1 MFPEKDGRI
10 EQWKKSHKHLNAMR
24 KFNNNSLRQMANS
37 FDMDEFD
44 DLYEQEVVRE
54 SKELRK
60 GKDPNYGFKKDTEG
74 SF

>member
-1 MFPEKDGRI
+1 
-10 EQWKKSHKHLNAMR
+10 MR
-24 KFNNNSLRQMANS
+24 QFNNNALRQMANS
-37 FDMDEFD
+37 LDMDEFD

-60 GKDPNYGFKKDTEG
+60 GKDPHYGFKKDTEG

>member
-1 MFPEKDGRI
+1 MFPEKDGHI
-10 EQWKKSHKHLNAMR
+10 ERWQKSQQPLKAMR
-24 KFNNNSLRQMANS
+24 QFNNNSLRQMANS

-60 GKDPNYGFKKDTEG
+60 GKDPHYGFKKDTEG